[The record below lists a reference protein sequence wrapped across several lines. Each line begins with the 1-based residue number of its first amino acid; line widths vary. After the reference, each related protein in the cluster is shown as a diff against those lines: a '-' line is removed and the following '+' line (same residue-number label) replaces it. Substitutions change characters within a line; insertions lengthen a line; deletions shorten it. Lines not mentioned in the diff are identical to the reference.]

1 MTTDRPATLLLSYSE
16 AVGSSLPLLPILGNL
31 LPLAKSTAFSFSRNK
46 NFISLIV
53 FSSSKTFRSTGDER
67 RSWEGVSRKRE
78 KVQKKTCEEAGGARW
93 RKMRAFTFRY

>member
-1 MTTDRPATLLLSYSE
+1 MLSYSE
-16 AVGSSLPLLPILGNL
+16 SVGSSLSLLPILRYL

-67 RSWEGVSRKRE
+67 RSWEGVSRKRKE
-78 KVQKKTCEEAGGARW
+78 VQKKKHVRREGGARW